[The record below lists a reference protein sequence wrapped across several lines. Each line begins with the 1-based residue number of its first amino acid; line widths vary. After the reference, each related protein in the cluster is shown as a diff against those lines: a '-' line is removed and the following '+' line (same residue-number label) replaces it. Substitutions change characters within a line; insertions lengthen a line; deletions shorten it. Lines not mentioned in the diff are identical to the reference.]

1 MTLDVISNNH
11 MLPWMLSPCMLSPM
25 WYLRSYLHTTATD
38 DPYHHS
44 SNEKEF
50 NLFLAIATI
59 KN

>member
-25 WYLRSYLHTTATD
+25 WYLRSYLHTTD
-38 DPYHHS
+38 DPYHS
-44 SNEKEF
+44 INEKEF